1 MRVDEE
7 IKDWSI
13 LAIRAKAHA
22 VVGRGEKSLCLVAP
36 NLSDDQGGRRKT
48 KCAKIVYKD
57 VG

>member
-36 NLSDDQGGRRKT
+36 NLSDD
-48 KCAKIVYKD
+48 
-57 VG
+57 